1 MQVVSS
7 FAAISYEFR
16 YSSNRTL
23 LRNNFFASSLVTE
36 DMIRGGF
43 DLSFPKHA
51 GETEYMTMIYPPLPG
66 TQLISEI
73 QIKEFIIDS
82 TICFIIFIA
91 GSKIAAL
98 AFVVHGTNGASEMS
112 NVVVVPL
119 LTPDFVTGVKVIS
132 TGLSTGNIVAIASLV
147 IVGVLV
153 PILIP
158 VVTCWCYSR
167 KKTNNN
173 GSYTKHREE
182 NNENSSQFK
191 HINNTTEDT
200 ESLSSNA

>member
-23 LRNNFFASSLVTE
+23 LQDNFFASSLVTE

-91 GSKIAAL
+91 GNKIAAL

-119 LTPDFVTGVKVIS
+119 LTPDFVTRVKVIS

-153 PILIP
+153 PILIL
-158 VVTCWCYSR
+158 VVKCWWDSR
-167 KKTNNN
+167 KKTNKN
-173 GSYTKHREE
+173 GSAARYKKQE
-182 NNENSSQFK
+182 NNENSPQQ
-191 HINNTTEDT
+191 DT
-200 ESLSSNA
+200 KPESSDA